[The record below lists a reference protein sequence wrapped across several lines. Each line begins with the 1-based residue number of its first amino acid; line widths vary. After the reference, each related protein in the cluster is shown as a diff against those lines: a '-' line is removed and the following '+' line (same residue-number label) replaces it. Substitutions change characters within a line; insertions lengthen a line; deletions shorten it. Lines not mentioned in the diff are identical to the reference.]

1 MMRKV
6 KVKRP
11 KKSSTLKRMNIN
23 LYGDNVTA
31 PKLELPTAQFGDKV
45 LGRSNQP
52 DPGNIRSTTKT
63 SAIEEAKRRQE
74 LKDQGVGKTIGLG
87 AAGLL
92 TGALSSIPIVG
103 GAFKGLN
110 EKVQEKDKSGVAGIT
125 SGIGKAAIGTTSAV
139 LSGGTMGTG
148 DIAEGVGDVMGGSS
162 EIAYN
167 KGNDKKSERLGK
179 AGQAFDTIAPIADMA
194 SGLAGGIKGAEGAKG
209 MFKGPEGIKG
219 GMKSLL
225 GGMPS
230 AEGGMKGV
238 TKGFDTL
245 DSFDTFDMNTTS
257 EVNSLPFGKFGTK
270 LPLEM
275 ELMPE
280 GGKMVDGYLHEEGG
294 VITKHRGKAVA
305 EIEGGEGITKGG
317 IVFSDTTINPE
328 TNKPFSKDAKKLIKS
343 KDNSKEGETTRR
355 LAEEELYIKQEK
367 AKEMQGLVNRGEDM
381 KKYKKGGSLK
391 AIPSD
396 NKGLPQ
402 LPESVRNQMG
412 YMKSG
417 GGLWANIHAKR
428 KRIEAG
434 SGEKKA
440 KPGDDNYPGRK
451 QWELN
456 TAMYGKKLQKGG
468 KTAMDEYESFKAYVE
483 KARQAIG
490 TNDTKTLKELGI
502 SDLYNENDL
511 SRDFGELQRL
521 RKQAGLGII
530 EEGKILFPHVGQQI
544 RGTVNQWLGTN
555 FKEGGKVSTNGKKL
569 NLPKMQDGAKISK
582 KQLKTLTDQ
591 VSSGSL
597 TFSNGA
603 DFSEM
608 NMAGPRTAYVDG
620 KEQIVESPINSF
632 TDLGLRSLKVFPKK
646 LDNFKLD
653 KFNNF
658 KRDKFDYE
666 MGTPSIQGDI
676 YSSTEKTVT
685 GKPKIKS
692 LSERFLSNPDYSSKY
707 NKINSLYERKKEE
720 EDGDGG
726 KGNLTPGD
734 ITQLAGNMVA
744 PLANL
749 AAMRSIRENT
759 VDLGRDR
766 SITREQ
772 RISTADMERT
782 ARQEAAATRAGLT
795 QLGSDAMKSAVAAN
809 ATKAIQD
816 AQLEAGRL
824 NTQLAMSKDQLDMQR
839 SQFNVGQADKEA
851 IDKQTRRDLATTT
864 GLTAAEQT
872 GKALVDLGLT
882 KNQGLTNAAQLKV
895 LREAFPEFTITQDNM
910 KSVIRA
916 LATGKEENIIK
927 YRKPEGE

>member
-11 KKSSTLKRMNIN
+11 KNSSTLERMK
-23 LYGDNVTA
+23 V
-31 PKLELPTAQFGDKV
+31 PKLELPTAQFGASII
-45 LGRSNQP
+45 GGTSQP
-52 DPGNIRSTTKT
+52 DPGNFRSSKKT
-63 SAIEEAKRRQE
+63 ESIERAKAAQEA
-74 LKDQGVGKTIGLG
+74 KDQGIGKTIGLG
-87 AAGLL
+87 AAGFL
-92 TGALSSIPIVG
+92 TGALSSIPIIG
-103 GAFKGLN
+103 GAFEGLN
-110 EKVQEKDKSGVAGIT
+110 EKVQDKDKTGAAGIA
-125 SGIGKAAIGTTSAV
+125 SGIGKIAGGIPTTV
-139 LSGGTMGTG
+139 FSGGTMGTG

-179 AGQAFDTIAPIADMA
+179 AEQAFDTIAPIADMA
-194 SGLAGGIKGAEGAKG
+194 SGLAGGIKGAEGAEG

-225 GGMPS
+225 GGTS
-230 AEGGMKGV
+230 STEGRMKGV
-238 TKGFDTL
+238 MKGFDTL

-305 EIEGGEGITKGG
+305 EIEGGEGITKDG

-328 TNKPFSKDAKKLIKS
+328 TGKPFSKDAKKLIKS

-417 GGLWANIHAKR
+417 GGLYANIHAKR
-428 KRIEAG
+428 ERIRKG
-434 SGEKKA
+434 SGERMR
-440 KPGDDNYPGRK
+440 KPGTKGAPTDKAFERAK
-451 QWELN
+451 ETAKK
-456 TAMYGKKLQKGG
+456 TAMY
-468 KTAMDEYESFKAYVE
+468 
-483 KARQAIG
+483 
-490 TNDTKTLKELGI
+490 
-502 SDLYNENDL
+502 
-511 SRDFGELQRL
+511 
-521 RKQAGLGII
+521 
-530 EEGKILFPHVGQQI
+530 
-544 RGTVNQWLGTN
+544 
-555 FKEGGKVSTNGKKL
+555 GKKL
-569 NLPKMQDGAKISK
+569 NLPKMQGGDKVFSDAFSENMAYNTRRMGTLDKLAKKDNMAPFLTGDGTLNYDSEAAIPK
-582 KQLKTLTDQ
+582 KDIFSTTETGVTGRPMLKTMGERFFRNAD
-591 VSSGSL
+591 GSL
-597 TFSNGA
+597 NY
-603 DFSEM
+603 
-608 NMAGPRTAYVDG
+608 N
-620 KEQIVESPINSF
+620 N
-632 TDLGLRSLKVFPKK
+632 KK
-646 LDNFKLD
+646 L
-653 KFNNF
+653 
-658 KRDKFDYE
+658 R
-666 MGTPSIQGDI
+666 GG
-676 YSSTEKTVT
+676 EKKD
-685 GKPKIKS
+685 G
-692 LSERFLSNPDYSSKY
+692 
-707 NKINSLYERKKEE
+707 EE
-720 EDGDGG
+720 GEDG

-734 ITQLAGNMVA
+734 ITQLAGNAVA

-766 SITREQ
+766 SIIEEKKV
-772 RISTADMERT
+772 STADLRRA

-795 QLGSDAMKSAVAAN
+795 QLGSDAMKSAVAAG

-816 AQLEAGRL
+816 AELEAKRL
-824 NTQLAMSKDQLDMQR
+824 DIQLARSKDQLDMQR

-851 IDKQTRRDLATTT
+851 IDKQTRKDLATTT

-882 KNQGLTNAAQLKV
+882 KNQGLTNTAQLKV
-895 LREAFPEFTITQDNM
+895 LKEAFPDFTITQDNM
-910 KSVIRA
+910 KSFIRD
-916 LATGKEENIIK
+916 LSTGKEERILK
-927 YRKPEGE
+927 YKTQ

>member
-6 KVKRP
+6 KAKAKAKVKSP
-11 KKSSTLKRMNIN
+11 KKSSLERMGIN
-23 LYGDNVTA
+23 LYGDNVAA
-31 PKLELPTAQFGDKV
+31 PKLELPTAQFGKGV
-45 LGRSNQP
+45 LGRSTQP
-52 DPGNIRSTTKT
+52 DPGSIRSTTKT

-74 LKDQGVGKTIGLG
+74 AKDQGIGKTIGLG
-87 AAGLL
+87 AAGFL
-92 TGALSSIPIVG
+92 TGALSSIPIIG
-103 GAFKGLN
+103 GAFEGLN
-110 EKVQEKDKSGVAGIT
+110 EKVQEKDKSGAAGIA
-125 SGIGKAAIGTTSAV
+125 SGIGKAAVGTTSAV

-179 AGQAFDTIAPIADMA
+179 AEQAFDTIAPIADMA
-194 SGLAGGIKGAEGAKG
+194 SGFAGGIKGAEGAEG
-209 MFKGPEGIKG
+209 MFKGPEGFKG

-225 GGMPS
+225 GGTPS

-238 TKGFDTL
+238 MKGFDTL

-294 VITKHRGKAVA
+294 VITKHRGRAVA

-328 TNKPFSKDAKKLIKS
+328 TGKPFSKDAKKLIKS

-367 AKEMQGLVNRGEDM
+367 AKEMQGLVNRGENM

-391 AIPSD
+391 ATPLD

-402 LPESVRNQMG
+402 LPESVLNQMN
-412 YMKSG
+412 YMKKD
-417 GGLWANIHAKR
+417 GGLRAKINVKNKTR
-428 KRIEAG
+428 VKEKLREKPAKLKKNGYTMGEYNSFKNYAG
-434 SGEKKA
+434 NAGQTLSTNDVA
-440 KPGDDNYPGRK
+440 RLN
-451 QWELN
+451 ELGFTKTYN
-456 TAMYGKKLQKGG
+456 LNDFSRGFNKLQQPGGTLDQNFLPNFKDGG
-468 KTAMDEYESFKAYVE
+468 KASK
-483 KARQAIG
+483 
-490 TNDTKTLKELGI
+490 
-502 SDLYNENDL
+502 S
-511 SRDFGELQRL
+511 
-521 RKQAGLGII
+521 
-530 EEGKILFPHVGQQI
+530 GK
-544 RGTVNQWLGTN
+544 NS
-555 FKEGGKVSTNGKKL
+555 KS
-569 NLPKMQDGAKISK
+569 PK
-582 KQLKTLTDQ
+582 
-591 VSSGSL
+591 
-597 TFSNGA
+597 
-603 DFSEM
+603 
-608 NMAGPRTAYVDG
+608 
-620 KEQIVESPINSF
+620 NSF
-632 TDLGLRSLKVFPKK
+632 TDLELRSLKVLPKSGS
-646 LDNFKLD
+646 LKLD
-653 KFNNF
+653 KFKQN
-658 KRDKFDYE
+658 KFDYE

-676 YSSTEKTVT
+676 YSSTEETAA

-707 NKINSLYERKKEE
+707 NKIKSLYEKKKKEKDG
-720 EDGDGG
+720 EDGES
-726 KGNLTPGD
+726 NLTPGD
-734 ITQLAGNMVA
+734 ITQLAGNAVA

-766 SITREQ
+766 SIIEEKKV
-772 RISTADMERT
+772 STADLERA

-795 QLGSDAMKSAVAAN
+795 QLGSDAMKYAVAAG

-851 IDKQTRRDLATTT
+851 IDKQTRKDLATTT
-864 GLTAAEQT
+864 GLTSAEQT
-872 GKALVDLGLT
+872 GKLLVDLGLT

-916 LATGKEENIIK
+916 LATGKEEDIMK
-927 YRKPEGE
+927 FRKPEGE